1 MDEIS
6 KGFFWIHD
14 FEHIFP
20 FFDTLYGRPFAV
32 WLYVFK
38 SGPQIYTARN
48 IARKRACGGGSKN
61 TIKVVD
67 FTLLKVC
74 KQSKGR
80 EVQIFE

>member
-6 KGFFWIHD
+6 KGFFWIPD
-14 FEHIFP
+14 FRHIFP

-32 WLYVFK
+32 SK
-38 SGPQIYTARN
+38 SGPQTYTARN
-48 IARKRACGGGSKN
+48 IARKRASGGGSKN

-74 KQSKGR
+74 KQLK
-80 EVQIFE
+80 